1 MYLQRL
7 TLVPDPVQH
16 VSGTLFWDTEMGQE
30 LAKELQRWRTAF
42 YKVFFGEKRVVS
54 DVVVSLAW
62 SLCLKHRAGLCF
74 AGQLSSK
81 TQNLPAASPIPV
93 H

>member
-7 TLVPDPVQH
+7 MLVPDPVQH

-42 YKVFFGEKRVVS
+42 YKVFFGEKHVLWVI
-54 DVVVSLAW
+54 W
-62 SLCLKHRAGLCF
+62 
-74 AGQLSSK
+74 
-81 TQNLPAASPIPV
+81 
-93 H
+93 